1 MDNQLYLILIVDDN
15 PSNIA
20 LLLFILEESN
30 FRVLVATNGEDA
42 LRKVEEVTPDLILL
56 DVMMPTIDGFEVCRR
71 LKENLTTKKIP
82 VIFMTA
88 LAEIENKVKG
98 FALGAVD
105 YITKPLQQ
113 DEVLSRVRLHLKLH
127 ELNRSLE
134 EKNKYLTEEI
144 AARLRVEM
152 ELKQLNQHLD
162 RRVQERT
169 QELSQALKELQ
180 LREERLKYQATHDS
194 LTGLFNRAW
203 LIDTLSRKI
212 ENYQFQQNDY
222 SILFIDLDQF
232 QKINDRLGYLAGD
245 EVLKSLANRLQNYL
259 SSIGKIA
266 RLGGDEFLAI
276 IPGQWQVPESES
288 IIQNIFEQLKTPF
301 SLKNYQIFVRVS
313 IGIVPSINGY
323 QNSTDILRDVDIAL
337 YQAKQM
343 GGGCYMVIT
352 PEMQS
357 QALERIQLESDIR
370 RGIKEE
376 QFCLYYQPIVSLQ
389 TQTLVGFEA
398 LIRWQHPQLGM
409 VSPGVFIEVAEE
421 MGVISEIDLLAFKIA
436 CQQLAIW
443 AEQFTVCKLPIIN
456 INCSS
461 TRLQQPEILE
471 QISLILNDYG
481 IPASKIKLE
490 VTESGFFKTI
500 NTTINTLRQIHKLG
514 IKLCIDDFGTGYS
527 SLSRLHNFPLD
538 TLKIDRSFVMRLTS
552 NTEGEAM
559 IQTIISLA
567 HNLNMDVVAEGI
579 ETQEQVEK
587 LIELGCEYGQGYLFS
602 KPLPSQ
608 QVTQCLIDRLDFT
621 H

>member
-180 LREERLKYQATHDS
+180 LREERLKYEATHDS